1 MTGKAI
7 IAAWLIVWGAG
18 AVPGQEVSIE
28 GSGEGYG
35 NRTVQLSVSFNPFI
49 SEPAY
54 SETLQFD
61 GEGRLRHGFR
71 LETGRVVQFETGV
84 YQAYLYMEPGYHY
97 EVEFPPFREKRYEE
111 FMSPYYQPAF
121 VPLQVRSRT
130 DLSTGT
136 RVPGTRDVN
145 DRIAR
150 FDTLFSTANEQVIL
164 DRRLGRPT
172 SRDSLERAMEERFA
186 ADSSLFFSEY
196 RKYRYGLMALNEG
209 KTGLAEIS
217 RRYLGPEIRETH
229 PGFVELFR
237 NMFRDFIFYYSS
249 TPEGSGLRRHINRTH
264 QLDSI
269 RSTLMRHPSIWC
281 DTLAELVLLQELSDI
296 FYSGDVHKES
306 VLILLDSMET
316 DPVSPRLA
324 TYAGQVRERLSSL
337 MAGHAPPRFRLP
349 DLGGEL
355 VTPETLEGKYTYLF
369 FCTPDHYGCMMEYPF
384 LQSFQE
390 KHADYLQVVSVMVA
404 ASEEEV
410 SDFVERNRYGWRILY
425 YGGDT
430 GILRD
435 YQVRAFPTA
444 YLIGPDGKL
453 ILSPSSLPSDGFEQ
467 QLFRIMRSRGE
478 I

>member
-1 MTGKAI
+1 
-7 IAAWLIVWGAG
+7 
-18 AVPGQEVSIE
+18 
-28 GSGEGYG
+28 
-35 NRTVQLSVSFNPFI
+35 
-49 SEPAY
+49 
-54 SETLQFD
+54 
-61 GEGRLRHGFR
+61 
-71 LETGRVVQFETGV
+71 
-84 YQAYLYMEPGYHY
+84 
-97 EVEFPPFREKRYEE
+97 
-111 FMSPYYQPAF
+111 
-121 VPLQVRSRT
+121 
-130 DLSTGT
+130 
-136 RVPGTRDVN
+136 
-145 DRIAR
+145 
-150 FDTLFSTANEQVIL
+150 
-164 DRRLGRPT
+164 
-172 SRDSLERAMEERFA
+172 
-186 ADSSLFFSEY
+186 
-196 RKYRYGLMALNEG
+196 MALNEG

-217 RRYLGPEIRETH
+217 RRYLGPVIRETH

-249 TPEGSGLRRHINRTH
+249 TPEGSGLRRYINRTH

-349 DLGGEL
+349 DLGGEV

-444 YLIGPDGKL
+444 YLIGPEGKL